1 MNNGQS
7 AWVFLEF
14 TLLLLPL
21 VLSIVLPISAFAAVL
36 YASNRLFTDSEIVVM
51 FAAGLSGTALL
62 RSVLMFASL
71 VLIAVYMLTLYLMPM
86 AQRELRERVTQVR
99 SDIVAAFIREGAFLN
114 PMKGVTVYLRETGGP
129 GEMFGIFVHDERD
142 PDEVV
147 TYTAERALL
156 LRDEASTRLVMFD
169 GIAQSSRGQLSPNLS
184 TLRFT
189 QFAYD
194 LTQFDDERTERARK
208 PSELFLPELL
218 SITAEE
224 AAPRP
229 LGDFSCGGARG
240 AEWSA
245 LCHRPA
251 GDRCRLRG
259 QRRIPQAGIRRTH
272 HRGGRCGTVPAPVG
286 TGCKERHHGRG
297 GRMAVDVSAATVWHG
312 ARALASVGLP
322 HVAAPTPASCLMRW
336 TLALYIARR
345 FLSITIATFLAVF
358 MLVVIVDLV
367 ELMRANRRGGAD
379 FGDLIGMALLHAPS
393 VTITAAPF
401 TVLLSAMMC
410 FALLARSSELVV
422 TRAAGVSAWR
432 LLTPAVVAAGALG
445 VFAFAVYN
453 PAASAFASRFEL
465 LEQRYFDRTSS
476 SLAVSAGGL
485 WLRQGGEDGQ
495 TVIRAKRA
503 SGNIDRLWDVSIFQF
518 DPDDELYRRIN
529 ARTAVLQH
537 RALAAQR
544 RALLGTGRAAVV

>member
-1 MNNGQS
+1 
-7 AWVFLEF
+7 
-14 TLLLLPL
+14 
-21 VLSIVLPISAFAAVL
+21 
-36 YASNRLFTDSEIVVM
+36 
-51 FAAGLSGTALL
+51 
-62 RSVLMFASL
+62 
-71 VLIAVYMLTLYLMPM
+71 
-86 AQRELRERVTQVR
+86 
-99 SDIVAAFIREGAFLN
+99 
-114 PMKGVTVYLRETGGP
+114 
-129 GEMFGIFVHDERD
+129 
-142 PDEVV
+142 
-147 TYTAERALL
+147 
-156 LRDEASTRLVMFD
+156 
-169 GIAQSSRGQLSPNLS
+169 
-184 TLRFT
+184 
-189 QFAYD
+189 
-194 LTQFDDERTERARK
+194 
-208 PSELFLPELL
+208 
-218 SITAEE
+218 
-224 AAPRP
+224 
-229 LGDFSCGGARG
+229 
-240 AEWSA
+240 
-245 LCHRPA
+245 
-251 GDRCRLRG
+251 
-259 QRRIPQAGIRRTH
+259 
-272 HRGGRCGTVPAPVG
+272 
-286 TGCKERHHGRG
+286 
-297 GRMAVDVSAATVWHG
+297 
-312 ARALASVGLP
+312 
-322 HVAAPTPASCLMRW
+322 MRW

-537 RALAAQR
+537 RAWRLNGVHFWELEELPSSETSAKAQTLASQVDEMSIGTDLTVERIQDSFAAPQTISFWDLPGFIGLLEDSGFASNR
-544 RALLGTGRAAVV
+544 HRMHWHSLLASPVVFIAMVLIGAAFSMRHARFGGLGIMALGCVMAGFGFFILSDIATALGASGTVPVIVAAWAPPISAILFALGLLLHLEDG